1 MIVHSNNALPNYA
14 VKPDANDVMR
24 GAWFYVATFLSF
36 LIFWL
41 IYGIEDA
48 GVKKVGIF
56 YLIFSQKTSVTI

>member
-1 MIVHSNNALPNYA
+1 MTVHSNNALPNYA
-14 VKPDANDVMR
+14 VEPHANDVMR
-24 GAWFYVATFLSF
+24 GERFYVATFFSF

-41 IYGIEDA
+41 IYGTEDA